1 MLTVTAAV
9 KFDYTKGPNGPP
21 HWGTLQPEWFAC
33 KKGTRQ
39 SPIAITNGIIR
50 VQKYPD
56 ALDVVYK
63 KGSLVA
69 TISHNGHTPV
79 VSTIIT
85 LLVLFHNFCRVHP
98 VPAFDK

>member
-9 KFDYTKGPNGPP
+9 KFDYTNGPNGPA
-21 HWGTLQPEWFAC
+21 HWGTLKPEWFAC
-33 KKGTRQ
+33 KNGTRQ
-39 SPIAITNGIIR
+39 SPISVKEGIIS
-50 VQKYPD
+50 VEKYPE

-63 KGSLVA
+63 SGPLVA

-85 LLVLFHNFCRVHP
+85 KLEPFHNYCRVLSC
-98 VPAFDK
+98 FSF

>member
-9 KFDYTKGPNGPP
+9 KFDYTKGPNGPA
-21 HWGTLQPEWFAC
+21 HWGTLKPEWFAC
-33 KKGTRQ
+33 KNGTRQ
-39 SPIAITNGIIR
+39 SPISVKERIIG
-50 VQKYPD
+50 VEKYPD

-63 KGSLVA
+63 SGPLVA

-85 LLVLFHNFCRVHP
+85 KLEPFHGYCRVLP
-98 VPAFDK
+98 VSAFDM